1 MTRFFDGKRILS
13 INMIDCKS
21 GICFEDEFFD
31 IQKRTYDEKRCAY
44 MAKNV
49 YLLALRAERY
59 ANKKNPEREC
69 TVDAE
74 IEPISSMNIEI
85 DIDVDLDLEIDGRGK

>member
-21 GICFEDEFFD
+21 GVCFEDKFFD

-49 YLLALRAERY
+49 YLLAFRAERY

-74 IEPISSMNIEI
+74 IEPISSINIEI

>member
-1 MTRFFDGKRILS
+1 
-13 INMIDCKS
+13 
-21 GICFEDEFFD
+21 
-31 IQKRTYDEKRCAY
+31 

-74 IEPISSMNIEI
+74 IEPISSINIEI
-85 DIDVDLDLEIDGRGK
+85 DIDVDLDLEIDGQGE